1 MKTTK
6 KGFTLIELIVVIAI
20 IAVLAAIL
28 VPAMLGYI
36 RKSKVSSAN
45 SAAATLYK
53 GINTALTELDEAGGF
68 FTDGASI
75 TDLAD
80 THVTG
85 YTYPTGTSFQSSVL
99 KFAKIDVTQPFAYG
113 VLDGACVSA
122 AYCPNTTYT
131 GTYPSGIVT
140 ADNYETYKGD
150 AVTANTAAYNKAT
163 T

>member
-53 GINTALTELDEAGGF
+53 GINTALTELDEAGGYVG
-68 FTDGASI
+68 D
-75 TDLAD
+75 AD
-80 THVTG
+80 YTSLTLTPTNPPAG
-85 YTYPTGTSFQSSVL
+85 YDFKKSVE
-99 KFAKIDVTQPFAYG
+99 KFAKVND
-113 VLDGACVSA
+113 DGSNIAFSIVSQACVSA
-122 AYCPNTTYT
+122 AYAPNGTYT
-131 GTYPSGIVT
+131 GTYPSGIVN
-140 ADNYETYKGD
+140 ADNYESYSGSVG
-150 AVTANTAAYNKAT
+150 AANAAAKAKAT
-163 T
+163 ATT

>member
-53 GINTALTELDEAGGF
+53 GINTALTEVDEAGGF
-68 FTDGASI
+68 VNDKADYNTLEITVDGI
-75 TDLAD
+75 
-80 THVTG
+80 TG
-85 YTYPTGTSFQSSVL
+85 YDFRESVL
-99 KFAKIDVTQPFAYG
+99 KFAKFDDKKPFEYG

-131 GTYPSGIVT
+131 GTYPTGIVT
-140 ADNYETYKGD
+140 ADNYGDYKNNAKD
-150 AVTANTAAYNKAT
+150 ANAAAYSKAT
-163 T
+163 ATT